1 MVIESLI
8 KQHSWCDMK
17 FNEHLRLLRESN
29 NLTQEQMAIRVGIA
43 KTTYIGYEKGEREP
57 RLSELKKMA
66 NVLGMTIGQLCMESD
81 SRTVDENMVLL
92 FEAVKEFNEEEKGT
106 FSNLVEAMVTKHHAD
121 KARELHSA
129 KK

>member
-1 MVIESLI
+1 
-8 KQHSWCDMK
+8 MK

-92 FEAVKEFNEEEKGT
+92 FEAVKEFNEEEKGA
-106 FSNLVEAMVTKHHAD
+106 FSNLVEAMVTKDHAD